1 VSVAGDY
8 AHEQPVLLGVARMG
22 PDLKHVASRGGVI
35 AEQLTEPRSARPW
48 STMPAYE
55 HLSQSEIAALVS
67 YINGLR

>member
-1 VSVAGDY
+1 
-8 AHEQPVLLGVARMG
+8 
-22 PDLKHVASRGGVI
+22 VI